1 MLTIITGHY
10 GSGKTTLAVN
20 LAVNSAK
27 SGVKTAIADLD
38 IVNPFFR
45 TADSLPLLN
54 ELGIEAIIP
63 YGANS
68 NLESVYLPPEVEK
81 LFRYDGNA
89 LLDIGGDDD
98 GAIVLGR
105 YAGKIAESGYEMICV
120 ISRYRPFTKT
130 PEDAAEMIKA
140 IEATS
145 RLKVTG
151 IVNTSSL
158 GEDTDAKTVADSA
171 DYATE
176 VSRLSGKP
184 LLYTA
189 VKEEVYNT
197 LSDDEKEK
205 LGDILPIAIYTKRLF

>member
-10 GSGKTTLAVN
+10 GSGKTTLSLN

-27 SGVKTAIADLD
+27 SGKKTAIADLD

-45 TADSLPLLN
+45 TADSLPLLE

-89 LLDIGGDDD
+89 YLDIGGDDD

-105 YAGKIAESGYEMICV
+105 YAEKIAA
-120 ISRYRPFTKT
+120 
-130 PEDAAEMIKA
+130 EDACKSI
-140 IEATS
+140 
-145 RLKVTG
+145 
-151 IVNTSSL
+151 
-158 GEDTDAKTVADSA
+158 
-171 DYATE
+171 
-176 VSRLSGKP
+176 
-184 LLYTA
+184 
-189 VKEEVYNT
+189 
-197 LSDDEKEK
+197 
-205 LGDILPIAIYTKRLF
+205 

>member
-10 GSGKTTLAVN
+10 GSGKTTLSLN

-27 SGVKTAIADLD
+27 SGKKTAIADLD

-45 TADSLPLLN
+45 TADSLPLLE

-89 LLDIGGDDD
+89 YLDIGGDDD

-105 YAGKIAESGYEMICV
+105 YAEKIAAAGYEMICV
-120 ISRYRPFTKT
+120 ISRYRPFTKD
-130 PEDAAEMIKA
+130 PKDAAEMIA
-140 IEATS
+140 SIEATS

-151 IVNTSSL
+151 LVNTSSL
-158 GEDTDAKTVADSA
+158 GDDTDGETVLASACYAK
-171 DYATE
+171 E

-189 VKEEVYNT
+189 VKKDVLAT
-197 LSDDEKEK
+197 LSDGEKET
-205 LGDILPIAIYTKRLF
+205 LGDILPIEIYTKRLF